1 MDTPW
6 VHIVGG
12 GLAGL
17 SLAREIARFP
27 DLPGRVVISESR
39 KDYTDDRTFSF
50 WFYRDQKPFLKP
62 QSVHRAWSIGDA
74 DSLRVMVGD
83 SYHYG
88 TRSVQSFYTEA
99 MQIIAGHPQIEWRH
113 ESVQVAPTAQC
124 VFDSRPPKPTHF
136 KVTQSFH
143 GIVAKTRHPH
153 GIEHVSLMDDL
164 KVTDHGIRFRYLIPL
179 SDDHLLLEHTDFTS
193 KATDFAVLRDA
204 NEAWLTRNFPQQWEC
219 IRTEQAHIPMGVKPI
234 QEHFGIPIGTR
245 GAMARDATGYSYVRT
260 QYWAQR
266 AATQLVRERN
276 YDPYVPPA
284 GERWMDRLLLKL
296 IQERP
301 DTVPQ
306 IFKRLAAHLEPDVFA
321 RFMMEHT
328 LGDSLR
334 VIFASPKKPF
344 ICALIGRCQWI

>member
-27 DLPGRVVISESR
+27 HLPGRVVISESR
-39 KDYTDDRTFSF
+39 KDYTNDRTFSF
-50 WFYRDQKPFLKP
+50 WLRKDQQAFLKP
-62 QSVHRAWSIGDA
+62 QSTHRAWSIGDA
-74 DSLRVMVGD
+74 NSQRVMVGD
-83 SYHYG
+83 TYHYG
-88 TRSVQSFYTEA
+88 TRSAESFYTDA
-99 MQIIAGHPQIEWRH
+99 MQIIAAHPQIEWRH
-113 ESVQVAPTAQC
+113 ESVDFAPTAQC
-124 VFDSRPPKPTHF
+124 VFDSRPPNLKSF
-136 KVTQSFH
+136 EVTQSFH

-164 KVTDHGIRFRYLIPL
+164 KVTDNGIRFRYLIPL
-179 SDDHLLLEHTDFTS
+179 SDDHVLVEHTDFTS
-193 KATDFAVLRDA
+193 KATEFAVLRDA
-204 NEAWLTRNFPQQWEC
+204 NEAWLTQTFTAQWEC
-219 IRTEQAHIPMGVKPI
+219 IRTEQAHIPMGVRPI

-266 AATQLVRERN
+266 AAAQLIRERKC
-276 YDPYVPPA
+276 DPYRPPA
-284 GERWMDRLLLKL
+284 GERWMDHLLLKL

-306 IFKRLAAHLEPDVFA
+306 IFKRLANSLEPDVFA
-321 RFMMEHT
+321 RFMMHQT
-328 LGDSLR
+328 LGDALR

-344 ICALIGRCQWI
+344 ICALVGRCQWI

>member
-39 KDYTDDRTFSF
+39 KDYSDDRTFSF
-50 WFYRDQKPFLKP
+50 WFRKDQEQFLKP

-74 DSLRVMVGD
+74 DSLGVMVGD
-83 SYHYG
+83 AYQYG
-88 TRSVQSFYTEA
+88 TRSAQSFYTEA
-99 MQIIAGHPQIEWRH
+99 MQIIGEHPQIEWRH

-124 VFDSRPPKPTHF
+124 VFDSRPPHLTTF
-136 KVTQSFH
+136 EVTQSFH
-143 GIVAKTRHPH
+143 GIVAQTERPH
-153 GIEHVSLMDDL
+153 GIQQVSLMDDL
-164 KVTDHGIRFRYLIPL
+164 RVTDYGIRFRYVIPL
-179 SDDHLLLEHTDFTS
+179 SEHHLLIEHTDFTS
-193 KATDFAVLRDA
+193 KATDFAVLRHA
-204 NEAWLTRNFPQQWEC
+204 NEAWLTQNFSQQWEC

-276 YDPYVPPA
+276 YAPYVPPA

-328 LGDSLR
+328 LGDALR

-344 ICALIGRCQWI
+344 ICALLGRCQWI